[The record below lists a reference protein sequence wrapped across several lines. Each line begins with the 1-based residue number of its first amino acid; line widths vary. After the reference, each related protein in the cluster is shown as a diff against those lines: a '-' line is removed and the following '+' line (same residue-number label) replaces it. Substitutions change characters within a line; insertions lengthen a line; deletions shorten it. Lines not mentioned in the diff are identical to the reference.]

1 MSFRDLVGSPGSYD
15 STVASSRVLPRKQRQ
30 RWRSEGMAVSDPL
43 GPPGSCDSADL
54 SHLPACLPEDGDSAA
69 RTKLLVCSMSVVVH
83 IVVLMELG

>member
-1 MSFRDLVGSPGSYD
+1 
-15 STVASSRVLPRKQRQ
+15 
-30 RWRSEGMAVSDPL
+30 MAVSDPL